1 MSHYSILQLAPPIQ
15 HQVRAILALLRRYQW
30 ARFGVVMS
38 KMAGSQNF
46 LKMLQN
52 EIQAQEDRSFK
63 FEVVHHEE
71 IDSELGDQHIK
82 QRLTA
87 LKNSEARIIVL
98 YSTTDRTRRI
108 FQTSNAMFPPADDV
122 LPMIIGLAPK
132 V

>member
-1 MSHYSILQLAPPIQ
+1 MG
-15 HQVRAILALLRRYQW
+15 R
-30 ARFGVVMS
+30 
-38 KMAGSQNF
+38 
-46 LKMLQN
+46 
-52 EIQAQEDRSFK
+52 

-108 FQTSNAMFPPADDV
+108 FQVCQFNISKDNYEIFI
-122 LPMIIGLAPK
+122 LPILWVSYQQIIFGLARNQ
-132 V
+132 

>member
-1 MSHYSILQLAPPIQ
+1 
-15 HQVRAILALLRRYQW
+15 
-30 ARFGVVMS
+30 
-38 KMAGSQNF
+38 
-46 LKMLQN
+46 MLQN

-108 FQTSNAMFPPADDV
+108 FQLFI
-122 LPMIIGLAPK
+122 LPILWVSYQQIIFGLAHNQ
-132 V
+132 